1 MNKLFT
7 LVLMVLGG
15 LNMQAQ
21 ESLNMEL
28 LSNLP
33 YSEDLSDVWG
43 YVAPNGD
50 EYAIVGTRNT
60 ASIVDLRD
68 PSNPIEVASFPGNP
82 STWRDM
88 KQFGEFAYVT
98 NDTGA
103 DGLLVINMSGAPGNI
118 TGEFW
123 QPEIEIN
130 GSTGTLGTCHNIFID
145 DLGYGYL
152 SGCNL
157 NSGGVLIID
166 LFTTPGEPQFVSGA
180 DPRNSHDVM
189 VQDNLMYSSDIFDGF
204 FSVVD
209 VSDRA
214 DPITLATQSTTMNF
228 THNAWV
234 SADNNYLFTTDE
246 RANAYVDSYD
256 ISDLTDIRRLDSF
269 RPGTSIGSGSIPH
282 NTHFLNGYLV
292 TSWYTDGV
300 RIIDGNRPQNMVEVA
315 FFDTFQQ
322 NGGGFQG
329 AWGATPFLPS
339 GRVLVSD
346 INSGLYVFDT
356 DYVRAA
362 YLEGNVTDAST
373 GMPLDEV
380 EVVIDSPQINSKETN
395 PLGDYKT
402 GLAEPGQVMVTFSKF
417 GFRSQTVPATIERG
431 EVTILDVA
439 LVPSETYNITGTVRS
454 LVGNNP
460 IENAKVLF
468 QNEQAEI
475 EVATDAD
482 GVFVINSL
490 IEGEYDVFAG
500 AWLYENIEFNNGL
513 SLNQNE
519 NLDILLDEALMDDF
533 IVDLGWTVEDQAQ
546 TGAWVRVVP
555 TGTTAGGEFSNPNVD
570 VPGDVGNKAYV
581 TGNSDGGVGD
591 ADIDGGIVRLNSPV
605 MDLTTFI
612 SPSISYSLWFVNT
625 GGQGT
630 PNDSVAVQIMN
641 GIDTVDVELLLSN
654 ESNGVWRATNT
665 FLPEDFVEITNTMQ
679 FSVVAGDND
688 PGHLVEAG
696 LDQFLVLETA
706 PNSTRD
712 LISEQVFQSN
722 PNPFSESTTLNFDQ
736 VTSGQIVV
744 RNVIGQ
750 LVETIDLE
758 SVSTLELGSQYEA
771 GVYLISLSAN
781 GEQFQAVKVIK
792 Q

>member
-15 LNMQAQ
+15 LNLQAQ

-28 LSNLP
+28 LSNLQ
-33 YSEDLSDVWG
+33 YNEGVTDIWG
-43 YVAPNGD
+43 YPAPNGD
-50 EYAIVGTRNT
+50 EYAIVGTINT
-60 ASIVDLRD
+60 TSIVDLRD
-68 PSNPIEVASFPGNP
+68 SSNPIEVASIPGA
-82 STWRDM
+82 SSGWRDM
-88 KQFGEFAYVT
+88 KHFGEFVYVVA
-98 NDTGA
+98 DQGS
-103 DGLLVINMSGAPGNI
+103 DGLLIIDMSGAPSNI
-118 TGEFW
+118 TWEFW
-123 QPEIEIN
+123 QPELEIN
-130 GSTGTLGTCHNIFID
+130 GAVGTLQRCHNIFID
-145 DLGYGYL
+145 EDGYGYL
-152 SGCNL
+152 AGCRL
-157 NSGGVLIID
+157 NDGGPLIID
-166 LFTTPGEPQFVSGA
+166 LFSTPGSPQFVGA
-180 DPRNSHDVM
+180 SDPRYSHDVM
-189 VQDNLMYSSDIFDGF
+189 VQDDIMYSSDIDDDF
-204 FSVVD
+204 FSVID
-209 VSDRA
+209 VSDKT
-214 DPITLATQSTTMNF
+214 DPLTLATQNTSMFF

-234 SADNNYLFTTDE
+234 STDGNYLFTTDE
-246 RANAYVDSYD
+246 MPGSYVDSYD
-256 ISDLTDIRRLDSF
+256 ISDLSDIRRLDSF
-269 RPGTSIGSGSIPH
+269 RPSVSVGSTPH
-282 NTHFLNGYLV
+282 NTHYFNGYLV

-300 RIIDGNRPQNMVEVA
+300 RIIDGTRPDNLVEVG
-315 FFDTFQQ
+315 FYDTFLPE
-322 NGGGFQG
+322 NVGTFGN
-329 AWGATPFLPS
+329 WGVTPYLPS
-339 GRVLVSD
+339 GRVIASD
-346 INSGLYVFDT
+346 RASGLFVFDVE
-356 DYVRAA
+356 YLRAA

-373 GMPLDEV
+373 GLPLENV
-380 EVVIDSPQINSKETN
+380 EVTIENNQLRSIDGTN
-395 PLGDYKT
+395 LLGDYKA
-402 GLAEPGQVMVTFSKF
+402 GLGEPGDVMVTFSKI
-417 GFRSQTVPATIERG
+417 GFRSQTLPATLERG

-439 LVPSETYNITGTVRS
+439 LVPSESYNITGTVRS
-454 LVGNNP
+454 FVGNNP

-500 AWLYENIEFNNGL
+500 AWLYENIEFNSGL

-555 TGTTAGGEFSNPNVD
+555 TGTTTGSEFSNPNVD

-612 SPSISYSLWFVNT
+612 SPSISYNLWFVNT
-625 GGQGT
+625 GGQGA
-630 PNDSVAVQIMN
+630 PNDSVVVQIMN
-641 GIDTVDVELLLSN
+641 GIDTVDIELLLSG

-722 PNPFSESTTLNFDQ
+722 PNPFSGSTTLIFDQ